1 MTPIVGFAPDS
12 DPVTEGILTDCQN
25 LLPFEA
31 GFIGAP
37 SAVAVAAGVLAAE
50 CRGAVVATRL
60 DGTRRVFAGTQT
72 KLYELSGSSWV
83 DRTVGGA
90 TYSGSAESRW
100 SFCQFGDTTVAT
112 NLTDAMQSSTSGA
125 FNPITGAP
133 KAKIVISA
141 ANNFVLAFNTNDAT
155 YGQNTDRWWCCAQN
169 DQTSWTPNVST
180 GATTGRLIAVEGPIQ
195 AALPLGDYVVAY
207 KQRAIFRGV
216 YAGGS
221 IVWQWNLVPG
231 GEAGAVGPEA
241 VCDIGGAHFIVGND
255 NFWIFDGTRPIPVGV
270 GVIRQWFLNN
280 SSPTYRY
287 RTKVSYDRQKSLVSV
302 YYPSLNS
309 DGTCDSRLVFHV
321 GTKHWGR
328 ADVVAQAPLNF
339 IAPGVTINAL
349 DTVAATINTL
359 PNIPLDAQYWASG
372 GQVACYFDSTN
383 QLVSLTGSSLSSS
396 FTTGD
401 IGDDDQVTM
410 VDRLRLRWTLAPVSA
425 VASAFYKMT
434 SGSGLSTGPTNALN
448 DGKFDLRQS
457 GRWHRFRVDMTG
469 DHKLTAFAVKPVP
482 VGQR

>member
-37 SAVAVAAGVLAAE
+37 SAVAVAAGVLRSAE

-112 NLTDAMQSSTSGA
+112 NLTDAMQSSTSGRSIRS
-125 FNPITGAP
+125 PGRRRQRSSSRRPTTSSSRSTP
-133 KAKIVISA
+133 
-141 ANNFVLAFNTNDAT
+141 TTAT
-155 YGQNTDRWWCCAQN
+155 YGQSPDRWWCCAQN
-169 DQTSWTPNVST
+169 DQTILDPNVST

-195 AALPLGDYVVAY
+195 AGLMLGDYVVAY
-207 KQRAIFRGV
+207 KQRGIFRGV
-216 YAGGS
+216 YAVGS

-241 VCDIGGAHFIVGND
+241 VCDIGGVHFIVGND
-255 NFWIFDGTRPIPVGV
+255 NFWMFDGTRPIPVGV

-309 DGTCDSRLVFHV
+309 DGTCDS
-321 GTKHWGR
+321 GWCSTSEPSSGAGR
-328 ADVVAQAPLNF
+328 MS
-339 IAPGVTINAL
+339 
-349 DTVAATINTL
+349 L
-359 PNIPLDAQYWASG
+359 P
-372 GQVACYFDSTN
+372 
-383 QLVSLTGSSLSSS
+383 
-396 FTTGD
+396 
-401 IGDDDQVTM
+401 
-410 VDRLRLRWTLAPVSA
+410 RLR
-425 VASAFYKMT
+425 
-434 SGSGLSTGPTNALN
+434 
-448 DGKFDLRQS
+448 
-457 GRWHRFRVDMTG
+457 
-469 DHKLTAFAVKPVP
+469 
-482 VGQR
+482 